1 MIKKILIISFWV
13 LMLGGLVVSLG
24 FIATKQKTILCKS
37 LTINI
42 DHSKDDYFVEEED
55 IRAILSEKGDTIKDQ
70 PLSNINIGML
80 EKIIKNNPFVENAEV
95 YSSIGGEVEID
106 VKQRNPIV
114 RINGQ
119 KDNFYMDENGV
130 FMPLSDKYTARVI
143 VVSGYIFE
151 PYAYGEARLLSRKND
166 EDTLYFP
173 NIAPY
178 KYSLKDT
185 LFTLAKFIN
194 ASDFWKAEIEQVYVT
209 QNHEMELVPTV
220 GNHRIVLGDISDMEE
235 KFNKLM
241 IFYQKGLSKTGW
253 NKYSIINLKYKDQ
266 VVCTKK

>member
-1 MIKKILIISFWV
+1 
-13 LMLGGLVVSLG
+13 
-24 FIATKQKTILCKS
+24 
-37 LTINI
+37 
-42 DHSKDDYFVEEED
+42 
-55 IRAILSEKGDTIKDQ
+55 
-70 PLSNINIGML
+70 
-80 EKIIKNNPFVENAEV
+80 
-95 YSSIGGEVEID
+95 

-209 QNHEMELVPTV
+209 QNSAWRYFGHGREV
-220 GNHRIVLGDISDMEE
+220 
-235 KFNKLM
+235 
-241 IFYQKGLSKTGW
+241 
-253 NKYSIINLKYKDQ
+253 
-266 VVCTKK
+266 